1 MSGGRLR
8 GALAHPLAVFVAV
21 RVGLS
26 VLALA
31 AVALLPNAASAPGG
45 AAAGLPGPVDVPG
58 WPAPRPGPG
67 WHNLVTAWERFDA
80 LWFLRI
86 AEEGYREGDGS
97 AAFFP
102 LYPLAIRAVSWALG
116 GRPLAAA
123 LLVSNAALLA
133 ALVVLQLLAAGEL
146 GEAAARRSVVYVC
159 LFPTAVF
166 LFAPY
171 SEPLFL
177 LLSAGAF
184 LAARRGRWATA
195 GLAGALAALTRSVGV
210 LLAPALAVEALHRR
224 RERGGPAWPGL
235 LAAAAVPLGA
245 LAYLGHWRLRA
256 GDWLAP
262 LHQQAT
268 WQRVAT
274 APWETAVAGTREA
287 FRWIGVY
294 PGGYHLLDWLLVV
307 PAAAACL
314 YAAFRF
320 RPAYGVYALAS
331 LLVPLAFAFP
341 PRPLMSLPRFLAVVF
356 PIPWALADLVER
368 RALPHTGVAAVS
380 AAGLGVATV
389 LFAGWY
395 YIF

>member
-1 MSGGRLR
+1 VSGDRLR
-8 GALAHPLAVFVAV
+8 GALAHSLAVFAGV
-21 RVGLS
+21 RLGLS

-31 AVALLPNAASAPGG
+31 AVALLPNAADVPGG
-45 AAAGLPGPVDVPG
+45 AAGLPGPVDVPG

-67 WHNLVTAWERFDA
+67 WHNLFTAWERFDA

-86 AEEGYREGDGS
+86 AAGGYRPGDGS

-102 LYPLAIRAVSWALG
+102 LYPLAIRAVSWLLG
-116 GRPLAAA
+116 GHPFAAA
-123 LLVSNAALLA
+123 LLVSSAALLA
-133 ALVVLQLLAAGEL
+133 ALVVLRLLAAAEL
-146 GEAAARRSVVYVC
+146 GEAAARRSVLYLC

-177 LLSAGAF
+177 LLSAWAF
-184 LAARRGRWATA
+184 LAARRGRWAAA

-210 LLAPALAVEALHRR
+210 VLAAALAVEALHRR
-224 RERGGPAWPGL
+224 AERRGPAWPGL
-235 LAAAAVPLGA
+235 LAAAAVPLGT
-245 LAYLGHWRLRA
+245 LAYLAYWRVRG

-268 WQRVAT
+268 WQRVAS

-307 PAAAACL
+307 PAAGACL

-320 RPAYGVYALAS
+320 RPAFGVYALAS
-331 LLVPLAFAFP
+331 LLLPLALAFP

-356 PIPWALADLVER
+356 PIHWALADLVER
-368 RALPHTGVAAVS
+368 RALPHTAVVAAS
-380 AAGLGVATV
+380 AAGLGITTL